1 VTIELVAGSYG
12 VMMSLAPI
20 LQARRMLARRSSS
33 DVSVPYLAVL
43 VVGFVI
49 YLVYGVSINNPVL
62 IITNAV
68 SVIATTITLSI
79 AAHYSSKPTTKPRN
93 Q

>member
-1 VTIELVAGSYG
+1 
-12 VMMSLAPI
+12 M
-20 LQARRMLARRSSS
+20 ARRSSS

-79 AAHYSSKPTTKPRN
+79 AAHYRSKPTTKPRN